1 MKVAIVSYLYVVFF
15 ILAFLADRLPFL
27 SIINVISQLSKSSI
41 KTIRSDIIG
50 DSEKQEILLTN
61 SFSLFKQSLKM
72 TGLILLVSACGF
84 LLLLLSGAFKY
95 LSYRILFDYMI
106 TTYGLLLAIISF
118 FSYFLLKRLYV
129 KVRL

>member
-1 MKVAIVSYLYVVFF
+1 MKIVIISYLYAVFF
-15 ILAFLADRLPFL
+15 ILAILAERLPFL
-27 SIINVISQLSKSSI
+27 RIINNISRLSKGSI
-41 KTIRSDIIG
+41 HTIKSDTIE

-61 SFSLFKQSLKM
+61 SFGLFKQSLKL
-72 TGLILLVSACGF
+72 TGLIILVSACGF
-84 LLLLLSGAFKY
+84 LLLLLSGGFKH
-95 LSYRILFDYMI
+95 LSYRILFDYMM

>member
-1 MKVAIVSYLYVVFF
+1 MKIVIISYLYAVFF

-27 SIINVISQLSKSSI
+27 TIINNISRLSRDSFQ
-41 KTIRSDIIG
+41 TIRSAIIE
-50 DSEKQEILLTN
+50 DSKKQEILLAN
-61 SFSLFKQSLKM
+61 SLGLFKQSLKM

-84 LLLLLSGAFKY
+84 LLLLLSGVFRH
-95 LSYRILFDYMI
+95 LNYRILFDYMM

>member
-27 SIINVISQLSKSSI
+27 SIINIISQLSKSSI